1 MHKAVTFGEIRAIV
15 SRIDR
20 VSICM
25 LETMAY
31 ENFRFISEVPHSYD
45 GKYLYGFGLIES
57 EFEGEDG
64 WGHLPCLEIMLSEE
78 PKEGEGP

>member
-25 LETMAY
+25 RETMAY
-31 ENFRFISEVPHSYD
+31 ENFRFISEVPHS
-45 GKYLYGFGLIES
+45 
-57 EFEGEDG
+57 
-64 WGHLPCLEIMLSEE
+64 
-78 PKEGEGP
+78 